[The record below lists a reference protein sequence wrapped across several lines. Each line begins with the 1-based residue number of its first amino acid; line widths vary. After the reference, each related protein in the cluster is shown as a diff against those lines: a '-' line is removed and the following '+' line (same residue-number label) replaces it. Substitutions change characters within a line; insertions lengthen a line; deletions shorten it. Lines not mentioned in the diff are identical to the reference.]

1 VSTLTPDIDDLVRQV
16 EEAFSETNL
25 GTTKS
30 KAVSNETVEK
40 LDLNPIPRAARFN
53 EDKRLEEVAR
63 MLQYVEPVI
72 ISPGDK
78 TL

>member
-1 VSTLTPDIDDLVRQV
+1 MNTDIDDLVRQV
-16 EEAFSETNL
+16 EEALSDSNL
-25 GTTKS
+25 GATKS
-30 KAVSNETVEK
+30 RVSSNETVEK

-63 MLQYVEPVI
+63 MLQYVEPVV